1 MRHNPAS
8 VSKRT
13 KFSSCLLCT
22 FFKTKMA
29 SKDET
34 IHKKVKAK
42 ADTSETSKHKA
53 QGFKKKRK
61 WIPEHKM
68 FKGSLKE
75 GTNSS

>member
-8 VSKRT
+8 VRKRT
-13 KFSSCLLCT
+13 KFSSCLLYT

-42 ADTSETSKHKA
+42 VDTLETSKHTA
-53 QGFKKKRK
+53 PGFKKKRK
-61 WIPEHKM
+61 WIPEHKI

-75 GTNSS
+75 GTNS